1 MHGSPLK
8 QIFWSLLSII
18 ITGILLWH
26 LTSPQQ
32 RNKEALPPV
41 ATSTPTHTSSPYT
54 LVIHCSA
61 RPERL
66 VLRHTQGIILT
77 CNNPPTTTIFQEISL
92 PLSQLLNIGVEGT
105 WADKTSSP
113 AVSLEITENYIPIAE
128 KTLWGEEGVL
138 LDVFSFPPLKNIPA
152 ASSTIK

>member
-8 QIFWSLLSII
+8 QIFWSLLGII
-18 ITGILLWH
+18 ITGTLLWH

-32 RNKEALPPV
+32 KNKGTLHPAI
-41 ATSTPTHTSSPYT
+41 TSAHTLQSSPYT

-66 VLRHTQGIILT
+66 VLRHAQGVILT
-77 CNNPPTTTIFQEISL
+77 CNNPPTTTISQEISL
-92 PLSQLLNIGVEGT
+92 PLSQILDIGVEGT

-128 KTLWGEEGVL
+128 KTLWGEDGSL
-138 LDVFSFPPLKNIPA
+138 LDVFSFPLLKTHPPHP
-152 ASSTIK
+152 SQ